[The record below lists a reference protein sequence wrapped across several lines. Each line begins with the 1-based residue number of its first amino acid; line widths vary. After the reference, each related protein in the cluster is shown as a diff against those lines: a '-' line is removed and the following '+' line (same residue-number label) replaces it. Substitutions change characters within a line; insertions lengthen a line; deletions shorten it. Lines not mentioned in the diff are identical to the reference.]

1 MNKKFTFL
9 ICLLAIFGLKISAQ
23 EEMHY
28 GLFLGGSVNMMNIDK
43 GFYYD
48 DSKRPTPIPIINP
61 TSHDTIGYN
70 VAFPVVDNASVK
82 PSGGFVIGGFFEY
95 KASKLFSLQFELL
108 YNQYGYKLKG
118 TVDQKDIADDE
129 VITYDYKG
137 NMKISNLSAAVLA
150 KIQPVKYLS
159 IDLGV
164 QPSYCF
170 RMIKEGELGILRE
183 STVYDSEN
191 EYNPLNLSA
200 IGGLTCYWGD
210 VFFSAR
216 YSLGFM
222 DIMKIKDPYYP
233 TGTEVNKEV
242 KYLYKDAKST
252 TSAIQLTVGY
262 RIK

>member
-1 MNKKFTFL
+1 MNKKL
-9 ICLLAIFGLKISAQ
+9 VLLVCLLAIFGLKMSAQ
-23 EEMHY
+23 NEMHY
-28 GLFLGGSVNMMNIDK
+28 GVFVGGSVNWMNIDK

-48 DSKRPTPIPIINP
+48 DSKPITTMHISP
-61 TSHDTIGYN
+61 SHDTTYT
-70 VAFPVVDNASVK
+70 AAYAPVDNASVR
-82 PSGGFVIGGFFEY
+82 PNGGFMIGGFFEY
-95 KASKLFSLQFELL
+95 KASKMFSLQFELL

-118 TVDQKDIADDE
+118 TVDQKNISDDE

-137 NMKISNLSAAVLA
+137 NLKMSNISASVLV
-150 KIQPVKYLS
+150 KIQPIKYLS
-159 IDLGV
+159 VDLGV

-170 RMIKEGELGILRE
+170 RMIKDGELGILRE
-183 STVYDSEN
+183 STVYDSEK

-216 YSLGFM
+216 YSLGFL
-222 DIMKIKDPYYP
+222 DVLKTKTPYYP
-233 TGTEVNKEV
+233 TGVDDVKEI

-252 TSAIQLTVGY
+252 TSAVQLTVGY